1 MWKVLQA
8 AAIGLMM
15 ITAATPAQKPPKAE
29 DVLKEAKLR
38 AAEKNKAIYLIFGA
52 SWCEALRG
60 AIRID
65 LLRRAVDPAEAERF
79 VDRVVVRNSRLAGLL
94 AVVHEPDLA
103 SGLVVLAQPRPP
115 VGDAVDVQSAR
126 DLRHAIMNHTV
137 VARASSTSDAIARPR
152 RPTARARKSVPGTSI
167 ATLDRIPSG
176 IP

>member
-1 MWKVLQA
+1 MSRRFSARSDAWCHPRRCR
-8 AAIGLMM
+8 AIHSRTIPNRSFL
-15 ITAATPAQKPPKAE
+15 A
-29 DVLKEAKLR
+29 LLR
-38 AAEKNKAIYLIFGA
+38 TR
-52 SWCEALRG
+52 LRRRLWNS
-60 AIRID
+60 AVR
-65 LLRRAVDPAEAERF
+65 RRAVDPAEAERF

-115 VGDAVDVQSAR
+115 VGDPVDVQSAR

-176 IP
+176 MP